1 MVYCGYFQHTHLL
14 FSMKQIFIQ
23 IKSKQS
29 LLFAFLV
36 FGYIALLN
44 PVPVQADISQATA
57 RKLSASGQILP
68 LESIHTKAKSIKA
81 GKILETELESKKGIY
96 VYEVELLDSQGTV
109 WEIKLDAKT
118 GTLIKLE
125 QD

>member
-1 MVYCGYFQHTHLL
+1 MVYAGYFKHTHLL
-14 FSMKQIFIQ
+14 FGMEQMFIQ
-23 IKSKQS
+23 IKHDQS
-29 LLFAFLV
+29 LLFMLFACGLM
-36 FGYIALLN
+36 ILHAL
-44 PVPVQADISQATA
+44 PTQADIDQATA

-68 LESIHTKAKSIKA
+68 LEIIHTKAKSIKA
-81 GKILETELESKKGIY
+81 GKILETELESKKGLY
-96 VYEVELLDSQGTV
+96 VYEVELLDAHGTV